1 MVKASLYVGQSALQ
15 AQLINMLKTLAASR
29 IDDKVVMI
37 TSELP
42 EKLQPYEKPGYWLQ
56 PIGSYCL
63 YLPESFFKP
72 SNRRYF
78 NKAFKTYET
87 FLKPIVHTQV
97 QVAQGM
103 KKDYDPEH
111 DGIRPLTRF
120 SVICDISK
128 KLTLAFLVTDPQSE
142 ADFFNQLQSVK
153 EFVKE
158 YLSNPKA
165 YSKTILRLHKIDD
178 KSVFLLWNHELEK
191 WEFVNVLFLV
201 GREKML
207 RYKKGFDNRFAKP
220 LMIVN
225 EKNLNHEMTFTSN
238 WTLEGNRQHY
248 TMNRPNDMAIY
259 QSIANKAL
267 KRAQEKF
274 QNIHS
279 ERVTELIL
287 PESQVSEFFDYFEE
301 IIQAVIMSYTT
312 IESMANSC
320 IPFGH
325 EYTFLDRDGAKK
337 IYNKELIER
346 WLPLREKLKSVIPAI
361 VAAPSPANEK
371 WWSSFKELEDL
382 RNEIIHAKHSK
393 AEIRYS
399 MFLNE
404 RIFKVVGVH
413 NTILSYYS
421 KQFCDA
427 KLYEMNQFPLNVGC
441 DELIPGLM
449 TEKNFRK
456 SFKSLRNIPG

>member
-1 MVKASLYVGQSALQ
+1 MVKAALYVGKSPLQ
-15 AQLINMLKTLAASR
+15 AQLIYMLKTLAAEQ
-29 IDDKVVMI
+29 IDDKVVTI
-37 TSELP
+37 TSDLP
-42 EKLQPYEKPGYWLQ
+42 EKLQPYEKEGYWLH

-72 SNRRYF
+72 SNRRFF
-78 NKAFKTYET
+78 NGAFKTYEF
-87 FLKPIVHTQV
+87 FLKPIVNIQV
-97 QVAQGM
+97 QVAQDM
-103 KKDYDPEH
+103 KKDYDPER

-128 KLTLAFLVTDPQSE
+128 KLTLAFLVTDPRSDE
-142 ADFFNQLQSVK
+142 DFFTQLQAVK
-153 EFVKE
+153 EFIKG
-158 YLSNPKA
+158 YLANPKEF
-165 YSKTILRLHKIDD
+165 SKTILRLHKIDG
-178 KSVFLLWNHELEK
+178 KSVFLLWNHELTK
-191 WEFVNVLFLV
+191 WEFVNLLFLV

-225 EKNLNHEMTFTSN
+225 QKNLNHEMTFTSN

-267 KRAQEKF
+267 QRAKEKF
-274 QNIHS
+274 QGIHS

-287 PESQVSEFFDYFEE
+287 PGNKVSGFFDYFEE

-325 EYTFLDRDGAKK
+325 EYTIMEKNGVKK
-337 IYNKELIER
+337 TYTKELIER
-346 WLPLREKLKSVIPAI
+346 WLPLREKLKSVIPPI
-361 VAAPSPANEK
+361 VGSSSPTNQK
-371 WWSSFKELEDL
+371 WWSAFRELEDL
-382 RNEIIHAKHSK
+382 RNEIIHAKNSK

-404 RIFKVVGVH
+404 KIFKIVEVH
-413 NTILSYYS
+413 NLMVSYYA
-421 KQFCDA
+421 KLFCNA
-427 KLYEMNQFPLNVGC
+427 KLYEMNQFPINIGC

-449 TEKNFRK
+449 TEKNFVK
-456 SFKSLRNIPG
+456 SYKDLRNIN